1 MEIDETARFELHGR
15 LREVLGE
22 VRGDDLMGLLP
33 PVGWADVATKD
44 DVALVRE
51 RVAGVAADVV
61 DVRRQVAALERRVD
75 EMDARLAGRIDQLD
89 ARLAGRIDQLDSRI
103 DQLDSRIDQLDSRID
118 QLDRSF
124 DDRIGRLEDRLTATF
139 HRQMNRQ
146 IWAMAGTLVG
156 AAAVISA
163 NNIW

>member
-75 EMDARLAGRIDQLD
+75 EMDARLT
-89 ARLAGRIDQLDSRI
+89 GRIDQLDSRI

>member
-103 DQLDSRIDQLDSRID
+103 DQLDSRIDQLDSGID

>member
-61 DVRRQVAALERRVD
+61 DVRRQVAALDRRVD
-75 EMDARLAGRIDQLD
+75 EMDARLTGRIDQLD

>member
-61 DVRRQVAALERRVD
+61 DVRRQVAALDRRVD
-75 EMDARLAGRIDQLD
+75 EMDARLTGRIDQLD
-89 ARLAGRIDQLDSRI
+89 ARLAGRI

>member
-61 DVRRQVAALERRVD
+61 DVRRQVAALDRRVD
-75 EMDARLAGRIDQLD
+75 EMDARLTG
-89 ARLAGRIDQLDSRI
+89 
-103 DQLDSRIDQLDSRID
+103 RIDQLDSRID

-146 IWAMAGTLVG
+146 IWAMTGTLVG